1 MSETNFNNGLES
13 EIAELSRQ
21 IEAKRRL
28 LEQEKGL
35 VIEDR
40 EAVSAVVKDRI
51 ISATEEAPL
60 TSVTSDQD
68 QTKNTNSN
76 PSSSDY
82 LDNLDE
88 TTTETINS
96 LIAKLPVIGLQKT
109 IALATEMNPY
119 YLDVLHDALVNRLYE
134 ELVSQGYLK

>member
-40 EAVSAVVKDRI
+40 EAVSAVVKDHI

-96 LIAKLPVIGLQKT
+96 LIAKLPVIG
-109 IALATEMNPY
+109 
-119 YLDVLHDALVNRLYE
+119 
-134 ELVSQGYLK
+134 

>member
-109 IALATEMNPY
+109 IALATEMNPD